1 MLTEAVADGS
11 AAPGEPVRRHRHRMH
26 VLAGVAAVVVV
37 AELAVR
43 LATGPLPEPQVWS
56 TPELQYKVGL
66 MEDLGPVEVALVGS
80 SVVDVSIDPG
90 GLDRPAFNAA
100 LGAASIGMVADVTR
114 TLVVPRLDPDIV
126 VIGLASRELNA
137 NSADQAEIEARFR
150 DAPAVREAFGTE
162 SLLDRVERWAGDVSA
177 LVEYR
182 SVLRDPDNWLG
193 DPPEQWGPSVTAG
206 SGLYLSFLDESYHF
220 DETTERGLRN
230 GALKDFRLGNEQIGT
245 LRTLVED
252 LDAQGRR
259 VLLVATP
266 VTKDYV
272 ALHPRGEADYEA
284 FVGALQAL
292 ADEEGAAFV
301 EAGVWG
307 RHQFADPLHVSR
319 AGTERLTQ
327 MVADAI
333 AQQGWDEPSTS

>member
-11 AAPGEPVRRHRHRMH
+11 VPSGDPARRHRHRLH

-37 AELAVR
+37 AEVAVR
-43 LATGPLPEPQVWS
+43 LAAGPLPEPQVWS

-66 MEDLGPVEVALVGS
+66 MEDRGPVEVALVGS

-114 TLVVPRLDPDIV
+114 ALVVPHLDPDVV

-137 NSADQAEIEARFR
+137 SSPEQHDIEARFR
-150 DAPAVREAFGTE
+150 DAPAVRELLGTE
-162 SLLDRVERWAGDVSA
+162 SFLDRVERWAGDVSA

-193 DPPEQWGPSVTAG
+193 DPPQQWGPSVTAA
-206 SGLYLSFLDESYHF
+206 SGLYLSFLDAPYRA
-220 DETTERGLRN
+220 DEAMRRSLRN
-230 GALKDFRLGNEQIGT
+230 RALQGFRLGDEQIRT
-245 LRTLVED
+245 LRTLVGD
-252 LDAQGRR
+252 LTAQGRR

-266 VTKDYV
+266 VTEDYV
-272 ALHPRGEADYEA
+272 ALHPRGEADHAA
-284 FVGALQAL
+284 FVGVLEAL
-292 ADEEGAAFV
+292 AE
-301 EAGVWG
+301 EAGVPFLDAGIWDAAL
-307 RHQFADPLHVSR
+307 FADPLHVSR
-319 AGTERLTQ
+319 AGTERFTQ

-333 AQQGWDEPSTS
+333 ADQGWDEPTAS